1 MKNVCVFASS
11 SNKLEQAFYNDAE
24 KLGELLAKNGYNIVY
39 GGSRLGMMYA
49 CARAVKQNGGKILGV
64 MPQKLVEFGV
74 ANPNDCDEFFE
85 TAGMRERKAKMDAIS
100 DAVIALAGGFGTLE
114 EISEMIVQKQL
125 GYNSK
130 PIILLNTNG
139 FYDNLITFFETIMK
153 NSFAKETARELYFIA
168 STPEDAIKY
177 LNNYIPKEIALA
189 SKF

>member
-85 TAGMRERKAKMDAIS
+85 TVGMRERKAKMDAIS

-153 NSFAKETARELYFIA
+153 NSFAKETAKELYFIA

>member
-24 KLGELLAKNGYNIVY
+24 KLGELLAKNGYYIVY

-85 TAGMRERKAKMDAIS
+85 TVGMRERKAKMDAIS